1 MGTRVEKTHIFR
13 TTVTDQKR
21 DEKEKIRE
29 QKRAESKQAQAL
41 ALKLAERIDT
51 LAEKTEKPKHQ
62 NGYEVFNFNIKGCFR
77 FNDVK
82 SNHDPVV
89 VMKFEFCAHSARLLR
104 KLDHVLLWILSTNTG
119 L

>member
-1 MGTRVEKTHIFR
+1 MTKTLDCMQLDE
-13 TTVTDQKR
+13 TVTDQKR

-29 QKRAESKQAQAL
+29 QKKAESKQAQAL

-62 NGYEVFNFNIKGCFR
+62 NGYEFLHFNIKECFK

-82 SNHDPVV
+82 S
-89 VMKFEFCAHSARLLR
+89 K
-104 KLDHVLLWILSTNTG
+104 
-119 L
+119 

>member
-1 MGTRVEKTHIFR
+1 MQLDE
-13 TTVTDQKR
+13 TVTDQKR

-82 SNHDPVV
+82 SNGSYLQPSKSSNDPSSSCN
-89 VMKFEFCAHSARLLR
+89 E
-104 KLDHVLLWILSTNTG
+104 I
-119 L
+119 